1 MDSKHLFSNYLMG
14 ATVHGPCG
22 AKQTKN
28 ANIFGFFMEAV
39 V

>member
-1 MDSKHLFSNYLMG
+1 MDSKHLLSNYLMG
-14 ATVHGPCG
+14 VTVHGPCG

-28 ANIFGFFMEAV
+28 ANILLFMEAV